1 MAKYAHA
8 DVLDGGLN
16 AIKNGAI
23 RMLLLKAYTAGDSYA
38 TVTGNAICTIAM
50 VFGDYT
56 LSGADNAPRVLTV
69 AAKSG
74 TASANSGASPNL
86 HIAFTDNVGKVLWVT
101 DETSDQVVTS
111 GNTVNFPSLTYTSS
125 QPA

>member
-1 MAKYAHA
+1 MTKYAHA

-16 AIKNGAI
+16 AIKNGAS
-23 RMLLLKAYTAGDSYA
+23 RMLLLKAYAAADSYA
-38 TVTGNAICTIAM
+38 TVTGNAICAITMASS
-50 VFGDYT
+50 DYT

-74 TASANSGASPNL
+74 TASASSGASPNL
-86 HIAFTDNVGKVLWVT
+86 HIAFTDNVSKVLWVT